1 MGLLSVKC
9 TLPTS
14 TLQSKQDM
22 AISSEK
28 EKYAELGHWV
38 KQANYVVWF
47 TGAGISTESG
57 IPDFRGPDGVWTR
70 RDAGLPPPQTRIDPS
85 QIKPNRAHRALV
97 ELERLGKADFLI
109 SQNVDGLHLDSGF
122 PASKLAELHGNS
134 KLMVCSQ
141 CAAKMTLVIAK
152 WDRERWGPGYHGQ
165 EQNPG
170 QPSCPECGGR
180 LYSSVVNFGDSLPA
194 GDLEAS
200 YNHAQKCD
208 LFVVLGSSLVVA
220 PAADIPGEARQAGAQ
235 LVVCNIG
242 DTPYDDVCDL
252 RISANTG
259 DVMDVVLTQL
269 N

>member
-1 MGLLSVKC
+1 MTVE
-9 TLPTS
+9 
-14 TLQSKQDM
+14 
-22 AISSEK
+22 SEH
-28 EKYAELGHWV
+28 EKSDELGRWV
-38 KQANYVVWF
+38 RQSSYVVWF

-70 RDAGLPPPQTRIDPS
+70 RDAGLPPPQNSIDPS
-85 QIKPNRAHRALV
+85 QIKPNRGHLALV
-97 ELERLGKADFLI
+97 ELEGLGKAEFLI

-122 PASKLAELHGNS
+122 PETKLAELHGNS

-141 CAAKMTLVIAK
+141 CAAKMTLAAAK

-165 EQNPG
+165 EQNPE
-170 QPSCPECGGR
+170 QPGCPKCGSR

-220 PAADIPGEARQAGAQ
+220 PAADIPGEARQAGAR

-242 DTPYDDVCDL
+242 DTPYDEVCDM
-252 RISANTG
+252 RISADTG
-259 DVMDVVLTQL
+259 DVLDAVLTQIH
-269 N
+269 